1 MAKTNPFI
9 KGLSPAE
16 LAKLRRKA
24 PYVDQVYNP
33 KTNEVNYDIILRRL
47 NDTSKKISDVEAN
60 FINQVKRN
68 LQREYWREGVAAE
81 ALANGEIFDI
91 RREHGLNYA
100 YDPTQERVNKQRTFM
115 QALYKSGAVSD
126 YRAAFENSDI
136 LNLPVNPSF
145 YNFEKRQIR
154 QAKIKQ
160 FMPEDLN
167 RYAYQKGRG
176 PKLLRTF
183 PGRPDLP
190 RYEKYYDDA
199 AYEADK
205 YVDNEQIKSNMTT
218 LEKIFNSITSGVEN
232 VNRVYAEN
240 KARKEEERQNAINR
254 AIKAEAAVAS
264 YQRKEKFDRE
274 QFDRALADKDK
285 AYNERFEQANAEFKK
300 LIDARDT
307 AYKAETAKRTAEF
320 DSWRKSFES
329 SSIEQAKQQ
338 AEQHTKE
345 MSQLRAESVRQ
356 AQDLANA
363 KVETER
369 IKSQNAILL
378 KNNTR
383 RRIAL
388 KQMGNIG
395 LNFVGAG
402 QRDSQSTALLSV
414 LAGKNRYVP
423 VARRFNE
430 YGRFVES
437 RGDTAVPDT
446 FLSLISP
453 QPQNRRK

>member
-1 MAKTNPFI
+1 MAKTNPFL
-9 KGLSPAE
+9 KGMTESE
-16 LAKLRRKA
+16 VAKLRRKA

-33 KTNEVNYDIILRRL
+33 ETNEVNYDLILRRL
-47 NDTSKKISDVEAN
+47 NDTTKKVSDVEQV
-60 FINQVKRN
+60 FLNQVKRN
-68 LQREYWREGVAAE
+68 LQREYWRQAVQDEHVTNGAYKDQYEGSRKSLFGYRVSVYGVSG
-81 ALANGEIFDI
+81 NRVQKQFDYLQSRLKDGKI
-91 RREHGLNYA
+91 SDFRSGFDNYPA
-100 YDPTQERVNKQRTFM
+100 SRSFIW
-115 QALYKSGAVSD
+115 GD
-126 YRAAFENSDI
+126 YYR
-136 LNLPVNPSF
+136 L
-145 YNFEKRQIR
+145 
-154 QAKIKQ
+154 IKPFQ
-160 FMPEDLN
+160 FMPEDYQ
-167 RYAYQKGRG
+167 RYKNTDAVSEPYYNELYSARNNDEVQVDYNPPNDAVDKGRKRG
-176 PKLLRTF
+176 SYTF
-183 PGRPDLP
+183 PGGRAQDLALDINAP
-190 RYEKYYDDA
+190 K
-199 AYEADK
+199 K
-205 YVDNEQIKSNMTT
+205 NMTA
-218 LEKIFNSITSGVEN
+218 LEKIFNAITSGVEN

-240 KARKEEERQNAINR
+240 KERKEQERQNAINR

-274 QFDRALADKDK
+274 QFERALAAKDK
-285 AYNERFEQANAEFKK
+285 AYNE
-300 LIDARDT
+300 
-307 AYKAETAKRTAEF
+307 ETAKRTAEF
-320 DSWRKSFES
+320 ENWRKTFEA

-338 AEQHTKE
+338 AEQHTRE

-363 KVETER
+363 KVENER

-388 KQMGNIG
+388 KQIGNIG

-402 QRDSQSTALLSV
+402 QRDSQGTALLSV

-453 QPQNRRK
+453 QPQNRSKK